1 MSRLIVVSNRVS
13 APRDPAAGSAGGLA
27 MALSAALRKY
37 DGLWFGWS
45 GETVDQWTG
54 EVKIE
59 DRAGVTVALVDLEP
73 HDVDEYYNGY
83 ANKTLWPLFHHRTD
97 LAQYERSYGEGYER
111 VNRRFAEVLAPLIQP
126 DDMIWIHDYHM
137 IPMARDLRR
146 LGVRNRIGFFLH
158 TPWPTRQLL
167 VTLPHHRRLVESM
180 FDFDLIGFHTQEWS
194 DLFTDYVVSEARG
207 ELFGDGGLECFG
219 RRVQTG
225 VFPIGIDVDGFLAAR
240 DSTLGARTYDR
251 MAASAAFRKMIVGV
265 DRLDYSKGL
274 EERLLGYEQ
283 FLHDNPAMRGEVFLL
298 QVTPISRDDVDSYQ
312 DIRARLDALAG
323 RINGA
328 FGDMDWQPI
337 RYLNRTYRRDQLAGI
352 YRAARVGLVTP
363 LRDGMN
369 LVAKEYVCAQN
380 PDDPGVLILSR
391 FAGAAEQMGEAL
403 LVNPFSR
410 EELSDAIHKALT
422 MPLDERIRKWEAL
435 MQVVRDKQDF
445 GLTLATWGVKPGPYL
460 VLPFLGPSTLR
471 DTVALPADW
480 WGHPMDSIHPVSHR
494 NTLLGLRLVNT
505 RANLLNATDALDAA
519 SLDRYALMRDLYLKL
534 RDPASRQ
541 QNDDNA
547 GRVESFDD

>member
-1 MSRLIVVSNRVS
+1 
-13 APRDPAAGSAGGLA
+13 

-45 GETVDQWTG
+45 GETVENWTG

-59 DRAGVTVALVDLEP
+59 DRAGVTVGLVDLEAQ
-73 HDVDEYYNGY
+73 DVDEYYNGY
-83 ANKTLWPLFHHRTD
+83 ANKTLWPLFHHRID

-126 DDMIWIHDYHM
+126 DDVIWVHDYHM

-146 LGVRNRIGFFLH
+146 LGIRNRIGFFLH
-158 TPWPTRQLL
+158 TPWPARQLL

-180 FDFDLIGFHTQEWS
+180 FDFDLIGFHTREWS
-194 DLFTDYVVSEARG
+194 DLFTDYVVSEAQG
-207 ELFGDGGLECFG
+207 DLFGHGGLECFG

-240 DSTLGARTYDR
+240 NSTLGARTYDR
-251 MAASAAFRKMIVGV
+251 MAASAAFRSMIVGV

-283 FLHDNPAMRGEVFLL
+283 FLHDNASMRGEVFLL

-312 DIRARLDALAG
+312 DIRSRLDALAG

-328 FGDMDWQPI
+328 FADMDWQPI

-369 LVAKEYVCAQN
+369 LVAKEYVAAQN

-403 LVNPFSR
+403 LVNPYSR
-410 EELSDAIHKALT
+410 EELSDAIQKALT
-422 MPLDERIRKWEAL
+422 MPKAERIRKWQAL
-435 MQVVRDKQDF
+435 MEVVR
-445 GLTLATWGVKPGPYL
+445 
-460 VLPFLGPSTLR
+460 
-471 DTVALPADW
+471 
-480 WGHPMDSIHPVSHR
+480 
-494 NTLLGLRLVNT
+494 
-505 RANLLNATDALDAA
+505 ATDVGIWRDDFVRALNSDEATSQSTQWAGAA
-519 SLDRYALMRDLYLKL
+519 
-534 RDPASRQ
+534 
-541 QNDDNA
+541 
-547 GRVESFDD
+547 